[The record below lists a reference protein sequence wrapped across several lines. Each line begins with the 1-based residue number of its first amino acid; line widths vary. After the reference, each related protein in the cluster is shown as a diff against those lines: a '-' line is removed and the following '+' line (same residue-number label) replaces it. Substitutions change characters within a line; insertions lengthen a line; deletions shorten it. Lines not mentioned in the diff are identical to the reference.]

1 MQGVSDS
8 GKEIMED
15 IGLKDSIEEHMDAQ
29 KEAIEV
35 ANESVE
41 SVWRGREWS

>member
-1 MQGVSDS
+1 MGILTTAGSLLSVGTS
-8 GKEIMED
+8 
-15 IGLKDSIEEHMDAQ
+15 MDAQ